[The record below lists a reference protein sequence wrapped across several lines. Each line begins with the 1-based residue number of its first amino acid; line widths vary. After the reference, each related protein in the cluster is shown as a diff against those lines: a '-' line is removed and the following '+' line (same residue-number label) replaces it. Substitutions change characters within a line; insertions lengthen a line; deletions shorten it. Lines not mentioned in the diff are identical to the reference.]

1 MSKSVPTGYPTKEL
15 IDNSVNMLTAGFQVC
30 PDVWSF
36 RIAMILNIEIC
47 IKKLVLYLRPDLVSS
62 NSKSHQ
68 VLNLLGLLA
77 EHIPKLDIFM
87 ASLSRSD
94 KVRWRAIIAFSY
106 TQERYS
112 SYSLETIPPLPL
124 PEDLVE
130 IYWILSESLY
140 YFNLD

>member
-94 KVRWRAIIAFSY
+94 KVR
-106 TQERYS
+106 
-112 SYSLETIPPLPL
+112 
-124 PEDLVE
+124 
-130 IYWILSESLY
+130 
-140 YFNLD
+140 

>member
-1 MSKSVPTGYPTKEL
+1 MSKKVPTGYPTKEVT
-15 IDNSVNMLTAGFQVC
+15 DNSVNMLMVGFRVY

-36 RIAMILNIEIC
+36 RIAMVLNIEIC
-47 IKKLVLYLRPDLVSS
+47 IKKLILYLRPELVSS
-62 NSKSHQ
+62 NSKSHH

-77 EHIPKLDIFM
+77 NHIPKLDVFI

-94 KVRWRAIIAFSY
+94 KVRWGAIGAFSY

-112 SYSLETIPPLPL
+112 SYSLETVPPLPL

-130 IYWILSESLY
+130 IYWLLSEALH

>member
-1 MSKSVPTGYPTKEL
+1 
-15 IDNSVNMLTAGFQVC
+15 
-30 PDVWSF
+30 
-36 RIAMILNIEIC
+36 MILNIEIC

-112 SYSLETIPPLPL
+112 SYSLETVPPLPL

-130 IYWILSESLY
+130 IYWLLSEALY

>member
-1 MSKSVPTGYPTKEL
+1 MSKSVPTGYPTKEVT
-15 IDNSVNMLTAGFQVC
+15 DNSVNMLMAGFRVY

-36 RIAMILNIEIC
+36 RIAMILNIEIS
-47 IKKLVLYLRPDLVSS
+47 IKKLVLYLRPELVSS

-68 VLNLLGLLA
+68 VLNLFGLLA
-77 EHIPKLDIFM
+77 KHIPKLDIFM
-87 ASLSRSD
+87 TSLSHSE

-112 SYSLETIPPLPL
+112 SYSLETVPPLPL

-130 IYWILSESLY
+130 IYWLLSEALH

>member
-1 MSKSVPTGYPTKEL
+1 MSKKVPTGYPTKEVT
-15 IDNSVNMLTAGFQVC
+15 DNSVNMLMAGFRVY

-47 IKKLVLYLRPDLVSS
+47 IKKLVLYLRPELVSS

-87 ASLSRSD
+87 TSLSRNE

-112 SYSLETIPPLPL
+112 SYTLDTVPPLPL

-130 IYWILSESLY
+130 VYWLLSEALH
-140 YFNLD
+140 YFGLD

>member
-1 MSKSVPTGYPTKEL
+1 MSKRVPTGYPTKEL
-15 IDNSVNMLTAGFQVC
+15 IDNSVNMLTAGFNVC

-77 EHIPKLDIFM
+77 EHIPKLDMFM

-130 IYWILSESLY
+130 IYWILSEALH

>member
-77 EHIPKLDIFM
+77 ERIPKLDIFM

-130 IYWILSESLY
+130 IYWILSEALY

>member
-1 MSKSVPTGYPTKEL
+1 MSNNVPIGFPSKE
-15 IDNSVNMLTAGFQVC
+15 ITDNSVNMLTEGFRIY

-36 RIAMILNIEIC
+36 RIAMVLNIEIC
-47 IKKLVLYLRPDLVSS
+47 IKKLVLYLRPDIVSPK
-62 NSKSHQ
+62 SKSHQ

-77 EHIPKLDIFM
+77 DYIPKLDDFIRT
-87 ASLSRSD
+87 LSHCD
-94 KVRWRAIIAFSY
+94 KVRWRAIGAFSY

-112 SYSLETIPPLPL
+112 SYTLDTVPPLPL

-130 IYWILSESLY
+130 VYWILSEALH